1 MIVKD
6 FKVKIGD
13 EEVEFTIK
21 NPTLEDQREAKKTYN
36 QAFNDAILSGS
47 VVRAK
52 IDELL
57 KRQGLWDD
65 EKQAEFSLLQSEIGL
80 REQQLKKGGIPLK
93 RAKEVAFE
101 LQDFRSKLR
110 ELISS
115 RTQLDNHSAEG
126 QADNAQF
133 NYLVSACVIRKS
145 DNSRYFSSLEDYL
158 NKATDPVA
166 LAGAQTMAS
175 MMYNIDENYEKN
187 LTENKF
193 LRKYKFADDD
203 LRLLDK
209 DGRYVDREGKLVDK
223 DGRYINDKNEY
234 VDIYGNKVDKDGNPL
249 DVEPFFD
256 DEGKPVTEYESPT
269 KDENK
274 PVEPVKLA
282 DSKSELVDE
291 K

>member
-6 FKVKIGD
+6 FKVKVGD

-57 KRQGLWDD
+57 KKQGLWDD

-101 LQDFRSKLR
+101 LQDLRTKLR
-110 ELISS
+110 ELISV

-145 DNSRYFSSLEDYL
+145 DNSRYFASLEDYL
-158 NKATDPVA
+158 NKGTDPVA
-166 LAGAQTMAS
+166 IAGAQTMAS
-175 MMYNIDENYEKN
+175 IMYNIDDNYEKN
-187 LTENKF
+187 LVENKF

-203 LRLLDK
+203 LRLLDQ

-223 DGRYINDKNEY
+223 DGRYINENNEY
-234 VDIYGNKVDKDGNPL
+234 IDIFGNKVNQDGDPI
-249 DVEPFFD
+249 DVEPFLD
-256 DEGKPVTEYESPT
+256 DDGKPLETIEST
-269 KDENK
+269 QKEEIK
-274 PVEPVKLA
+274 PAEPAKPAVDKP
-282 DSKSELVDE
+282 ELVDE